1 VPLAARGLELFAE
14 HERTG
19 TLWPLA
25 ESLRIC
31 DLALA
36 AAVRDGEQALA
47 TYHGNLAHVQHTL
60 AELLHSEKYAAQAVG
75 SYRAAAAAAGD
86 TDRAAYL
93 CSLSSALRDLDAHT
107 GDVSLLTEAADAAR
121 QAIGLAD
128 GEPDPAT
135 RFGVLAVA
143 LRALYDR
150 TGSTTPLAECVR
162 ARRAALAASSGDGY
176 LGCLSDLANDLRAQ
190 YERTGHP
197 AALTE
202 SVSAARMSV
211 AGTAPG
217 NDDLPRRAS
226 NLCVVLSCRYKS
238 TGDASALADGIR
250 AARTAV
256 AAAGPEHPRR
266 ATYLSD
272 LVEVLELESQ
282 RTGDAGMLAETVLVA
297 RDAVTAA
304 PQGHPLHAVCLTGLC
319 SALCERYDRTG
330 DTAHLTE
337 ASQVI
342 RAALAAPLPDG
353 PDRPGYLYNIGQGL
367 RWVFERTGDSHAL
380 DEAVRVHREAVAATA
395 VGDPARA
402 GLLHGLCGVLLE
414 SARRTGDRDA
424 LTEAVDAARA
434 VVAATAADDP
444 ARASRQDRLASA
456 LAGLYDQTGN
466 SVALKE
472 AVAVSLD
479 ALAATPETDIDRVAR
494 LVSVSGHMQTL
505 AERTDDGLASIDA
518 TEMMEDALGAL
529 GADDPAR
536 AIVLLNLSR
545 IELAHYRRFQSA
557 GHLESAITYARD
569 AVAATPAGHPEL
581 APRLAILSR
590 ALLSKWHESG
600 EALLPEALAAIRQAI
615 AVTPRDASVL
625 ADRLDTLGWV
635 LQARYEDTGDTAFAI
650 QARRCF
656 LDAARHPNGPAALRI
671 GAYRRAAEL
680 AGVAGGGP
688 REALAC
694 IEAAVELLPGIASR
708 DLDRADA
715 EHQIG
720 KFTHLAE
727 HAAEAAVTA
736 GRPDRAVELL
746 ERTRGVLVAAEHDQ
760 RATRDHARPL
770 TIGEL
775 AAYAT
780 DGPIVYVYNGVT
792 RCDALILRGGPA
804 AAAAVR
810 LVPLGLDPEFV
821 WKQGYRLCVLVG
833 TQPADDGTDPSG
845 PAAGEELLGILRW
858 LDDAVVAPVLAAL
871 GHTGTPADGADWPRV
886 WWCPVGEVA
895 YFPLHAVCLDRVVSS
910 YTPTA
915 RGLRYARAQPL
926 PDGDR
931 GGPTAPLVIAAPRAR
946 GVPPLPGA
954 RREAAAITA
963 LFPDTR
969 VLPLP
974 TRDRVLDALP
984 GYPVVHFACHVTDGA
999 EPGQSILV
1007 LYDSEKAPLS
1017 VADIGALRLAGGL
1030 AFLSACQTGVTT
1042 ISLTNESVHIA
1053 GAFHL
1058 AGYQHVV
1065 GTLWPVNDVV
1075 AVRLASGFYGTLA
1088 STVPASAGADLGR
1101 AAAAL
1106 HDATRRLRDRYPK
1119 MPALWATYTHTGP

>member
-1 VPLAARGLELFAE
+1 M
-14 HERTG
+14 
-19 TLWPLA
+19 WPLA

-31 DLALA
+31 HLALA

-47 TYHGNLAHVQHTL
+47 TYHGNLAYVQHTL
-60 AELLHSEKYAAQAVG
+60 AELLHNGEYAAQAAG
-75 SYRAAAAAAGD
+75 SYQAAAAAARD

-93 CSLSSALRDLDAHT
+93 CSLSSALRDLYAHT
-107 GDVSLLTEAADAAR
+107 GDASLLTEAADAAR
-121 QAIGLAD
+121 QATGLAG
-128 GEPDPAT
+128 GEPDLAT
-135 RFGVLAVA
+135 RSGLLAVA
-143 LRALYDR
+143 LGACYEGTGDMAAL
-150 TGSTTPLAECVR
+150 TECVR
-162 ARRAALAASSGDGY
+162 VRREALAASSGDEY
-176 LGCLSDLANDLRAQ
+176 LGCLSDLANDLRSL
-190 YERTGHP
+190 YERTGNP
-197 AALTE
+197 DALTE

-226 NLCVVLSCRYKS
+226 NLYVVLSGRYKS

-266 ATYLSD
+266 AAYLSNLAEALGD
-272 LVEVLELESQ
+272 ESL
-282 RTGDAGMLAETVLVA
+282 RTGDAGMLKERVLVA
-297 RDAVTAA
+297 RDAVAAA
-304 PQGHPLHAVCLTGLC
+304 PQGHRLHTACLSELC
-319 SALCERYDRTG
+319 NALCGLYERTG
-330 DTAHLTE
+330 DTALLTE
-337 ASQVI
+337 AFQAT

-353 PDRPGYLYNIGQGL
+353 PDRPDYLYTIGQGL
-367 RWVFERTGDSHAL
+367 RWVFERTGDSRAL

-395 VGDPARA
+395 AGHPARA
-402 GLLHGLCGVLLE
+402 ALLRGLCDVLLE
-414 SARRTGDRDA
+414 ADRRTGGRDT

-434 VVAATAADDP
+434 AVAATAADDP
-444 ARASRQDRLASA
+444 ARAGRQDSLASA
-456 LAGLYDQTGN
+456 LGALYDRTGN

-472 AVAVSLD
+472 AVTVSLD

-505 AERTDDGLASIDA
+505 AERTDDGLGLMDA
-518 TEMMEDALGAL
+518 TQMMEDALGAL
-529 GADDPAR
+529 GAHDPAR
-536 AIVLLNLSR
+536 ATVLLNLSR
-545 IELAHYRRFQSA
+545 IELAHYRRFQRA
-557 GHLESAITYARD
+557 GHLDSAISYARD

-590 ALLSKWHESG
+590 ALLGKWHDSG

-615 AVTPRDASVL
+615 AATPPDATLL
-625 ADRLDTLGWV
+625 ASRIDDLGWV
-635 LQARYEDTGDTAFAI
+635 LQAHYTDTGDTAFAI
-650 QARRCF
+650 EAQRCF
-656 LDAARHPNGPAALRI
+656 LDAARQPNGPAVLRI

-680 AGVAGGGP
+680 AGVAGRGP

-694 IEAAVELLPGIASR
+694 IEAAVELLPGIAPR

-720 KFTHLAE
+720 RFAHLAE

-760 RATRDHARPL
+760 RAGHDHARPL

-792 RCDALILRGGPA
+792 RCDALILRGGPD

-821 WKQGYRLCVLVG
+821 WKQGYRLCVLTG
-833 TQPADDGTDPSG
+833 TQPADDETDPSS

-871 GHTGTPADGADWPRV
+871 GHTGAPADGADWPRV

-963 LFPDTR
+963 LFPDAR

-1007 LYDSEKAPLS
+1007 LYDCEQAPLR

-1030 AFLSACQTGVTT
+1030 AFLSACQTGVTI

-1075 AVRLASGFYGTLA
+1075 AVRLAGDFYGTLA
-1088 STVPASAGADLGR
+1088 STVPAGLSR
-1101 AAAAL
+1101 AAVAL
-1106 HDATRRLRDRYPK
+1106 HEAARRLRDRYPK
-1119 MPALWATYTHTGP
+1119 APALWAAYTHTGP